1 MRKLFNFFA
10 AALVMLAAAS
20 CEKNEVLP
28 DNNSEGKIV
37 TLNASINNG
46 GTKTSLGAA
55 VWEEGD
61 PKVYPVLWS
70 EGDAIAVIQ
79 EDIDS
84 ENYGSVYI
92 FTLSTGAN
100 TTLATF
106 TCDNANGFNPDL
118 DYRAVYPASSVVQT
132 LYGKFD
138 KYSFSD
144 TQSYVQN
151 SFGVGAMPMETNMYR
166 GTNNPLLFSNA
177 FGVLKLQLKGTDN
190 ENVTSIVVTSDNA
203 LSGEAG
209 HSGGRVVLNGTAAE
223 NKKVTLDCSANGGVA
238 LNKDKATDFHIALP
252 AGAESGLSLMI
263 HTDKASYYKQVPVD
277 DKNKVVAGSIL
288 AMPVLDLTEPLN
300 PYIENGVNLGD
311 GIPLVTTDG
320 SVIVWAP
327 VNCGYDNEHKVG
339 LLYQWGRKYGQGYE
353 DKIEGDNVEFIDKR
367 PTLAEG
373 AAEAYSINFY
383 KGDDSNGGYGD
394 WLAQNERS
402 PELWNGGNEES
413 PVKTIYDPCPEG
425 WRVPT
430 NNELVTLWVGELTP
444 SSSTTT
450 KTAPSDQVGEKD
462 GIKGFWAKGKVGV
475 NKVFFP
481 VYYVLNWNSTSTNGY
496 AGGGNSSAYWSSTA
510 GNSNNAFSEALDI
523 VFSIR
528 TGDLMLVAN
537 EKQRAFGYSVRCVKD
552 MTQSQPMPGSN

>member
-79 EDIDS
+79 EDINS

-118 DYRAVYPASSVVQT
+118 DYRAVYPASSVLT
-132 LYGKFD
+132 SNGEFCG
-138 KYSFSD
+138 YSFSA

-209 HSGGRVVLNGTAAE
+209 HSGGNIVLNGTAAE

-238 LNKDKATDFHIALP
+238 LNQGTATDFHIALP

-277 DKNKVVAGSIL
+277 VKNRVVAGSIL

-300 PYIENGVNLGD
+300 PYLDLGD

-327 VNCGYDNEHKVG
+327 VNCGYDADHKYG
-339 LLYQWGRKYGQGYE
+339 LLYQWGRKYGQGYAN
-353 DKIEGDNVEFIDKR
+353 KGDFVDFRDER
-367 PTLAEG
+367 PDLATV
-373 AAEAYSINFY
+373 AAEANRNKFY
-383 KGDDSNGGYGD
+383 KGEAGDGD
-394 WLAQNERS
+394 WLVQEQRS
-402 PELWNGGNEES
+402 SSLWNSGYEES
-413 PVKTIYDPCPEG
+413 PVKTEYDPCPEG

-430 NNELVTLWVGELTP
+430 NSELITLWVGEPNP
-444 SSSTTT
+444 SYPTY

-462 GIKGFWAKGKVGV
+462 GIKGFWAKSEVGV

-481 VYYVLNWNSTSTNGY
+481 VYYVLNWNSTNTNGY

-523 VFSIR
+523 VFSGANLI
-528 TGDLMLVAN
+528 LVAS
-537 EKQRAFGYSVRCVKD
+537 EKQRAFGYSVRCVKE
-552 MTQSQPMPGSN
+552 

>member
-1 MRKLFNFFA
+1 MRKFMNIFA
-10 AALVMLAAAS
+10 AALIMLAAVS

-28 DNNSEGKIV
+28 DNNSEGKLV

-79 EDIDS
+79 EDINS

-118 DYRAVYPASSVVQT
+118 DYRAVYPASSVLT
-132 LYGKFD
+132 SNGEFCG
-138 KYSFSD
+138 YSFSA

-209 HSGGRVVLNGTAAE
+209 HSGGNIVLNGTAAE

-238 LNKDKATDFHIALP
+238 LNQGTATDFHIALP

-277 DKNKVVAGSIL
+277 VKNRVVAGSIL

-300 PYIENGVNLGD
+300 PYIENDVNLGD

-327 VNCGYDNEHKVG
+327 VNCGYDENHKYG
-339 LLYQWGRKYGQGYE
+339 LLYQWGRKYGQGYT
-353 DKIEGDNVEFIDKR
+353 DKGDVVYFINER
-367 PTLAEG
+367 PTLATG
-373 AAEAYSINFY
+373 AAEANRNKFY
-383 KGDDSNGGYGD
+383 IGDAYNSNGGYSD
-394 WLAQNERS
+394 WLAQEDRS

-413 PVKTIYDPCPEG
+413 PVKTEYDPCPEG

-430 NNELVTLWVGELTP
+430 NNELVTLWVGTQV
-444 SSSTTT
+444 SSDL
-450 KTAPSDQVGEKD
+450 KTAPSDQVEKTD
-462 GIKGFWAKGKVGV
+462 GIKGFWAKSEVGV

-481 VYYVLNWNSTSTNGY
+481 VYYVLNYNSTGEYT
-496 AGGGNSSAYWSSTA
+496 GGGNNSLYWSSTA
-510 GNSNNAFSEALDI
+510 GNSNNAMSEVLMMALSTFS
-523 VFSIR
+523 
-528 TGDLMLVAN
+528 GDLTLQAT
-537 EKQRAFGYSVRCVKD
+537 ERSRACGYSVRCVKE
-552 MTQSQPMPGSN
+552 

>member
-79 EDIDS
+79 EDINS

-118 DYRAVYPASSVVQT
+118 DYRAVYPANSVLT
-132 LYGKFD
+132 SNGEFCG
-138 KYSFSD
+138 YSFSA

-209 HSGGRVVLNGTAAE
+209 HSGGNIVLNGTAAE

-238 LNKDKATDFHIALP
+238 LNQGTATDFHIALP

-277 DKNKVVAGSIL
+277 VKNRVVAGSIL

-300 PYIENGVNLGD
+300 PYLDLGD

-339 LLYQWGRKYGQGYE
+339 LLYQWGRKYGQGYT
-353 DKIEGDNVEFIDKR
+353 DKGDVVNFINER
-367 PTLAEG
+367 PTLATG
-373 AAEAYSINFY
+373 AAEANSNKFY
-383 KGDDSNGGYGD
+383 IGDAFNSNGGYGD
-394 WLAQNERS
+394 WLAQENRS
-402 PELWNGGNEES
+402 STLWNEGDKES
-413 PVKTIYDPCPEG
+413 PVKTEYDPCPEG

-430 NNELVTLWVGELTP
+430 NNELVTLWVGTQV
-444 SSSTTT
+444 SSDS
-450 KTAPSDQVGEKD
+450 KTAPSDQVEKTD
-462 GIKGFWAKGKVGV
+462 GIKGFWAKSEVGV

-481 VYYVLNWNSTSTNGY
+481 VYYVLNYNGGY

-510 GNSNNAFSEALDI
+510 GNSNNAMSEVLMMALSTFS
-523 VFSIR
+523 
-528 TGDLMLVAN
+528 GDLILQAT
-537 EKQRAFGYSVRCVKD
+537 ERSRACGYSVRCVKE
-552 MTQSQPMPGSN
+552 

>member
-37 TLNASINNG
+37 TLKASINNG
-46 GTKTSLGAA
+46 GTKTSLGG
-55 VWEEGD
+55 EKGSD
-61 PKVYPVLWS
+61 DKYPVLWS

-92 FTLSTGAN
+92 FTLSAGAN
-100 TTLATF
+100 TTSATF
-106 TCDNANGFNPDL
+106 TCDNANDFNPDL
-118 DYRAVYPASSVVQT
+118 EYRAVYPASSVV
-132 LYGKFD
+132 LSDGKFD
-138 KYSFSD
+138 GYSFSA
-144 TQSYVQN
+144 TQPYVQN
-151 SFGVGAMPMETNMYR
+151 SFGVGAMPMQTSMCI
-166 GTNNPLLFSNA
+166 GTEHPLSFTNA
-177 FGVLKLQLKGTDN
+177 FGVLKLQLKGAAD
-190 ENVTSIVVTSDNA
+190 EKVTSIVVTSNDL
-203 LSGEAG
+203 LSGEAILMWG
-209 HSGGRVVLNGTAAE
+209 SIVLQGTAPE
-223 NKKVTLDCSANGGVA
+223 NKKVTLDCSSNGGVV
-238 LNKDKATDFHIALP
+238 LNQETATYFHIALP

-288 AMPVLDLTEPLN
+288 AMPVLDLTKPLN

-339 LLYQWGRKYGQGYE
+339 LLYQWGRKYGQGYT
-353 DKIEGDNVEFIDKR
+353 DKGDVVNFINER
-367 PTLAEG
+367 PTLATG
-373 AAEAYSINFY
+373 AAEVNRNKFYIGDAYN
-383 KGDDSNGGYGD
+383 SNGGYGD
-394 WLAQNERS
+394 WLAQENRS
-402 PELWNGGNEES
+402 STLWNGGNEES
-413 PVKTIYDPCPEG
+413 PVKTEYDPCPEG

-430 NNELVTLWVGELTP
+430 NNELVTLWVGTP
-444 SSSTTT
+444 NSSYPEN
-450 KTAPSDQVGEKD
+450 KTAPSDQVGAID
-462 GIKGFWAKGKVGV
+462 GIKGFWAKSEVGV

-481 VYYVLNWNSTSTNGY
+481 VYYVLNYNGGY

-510 GNSNNAFSEALDI
+510 GNSNNAMSEVLMMAL
-523 VFSIR
+523 SSYSGNLTLQATER
-528 TGDLMLVAN
+528 S
-537 EKQRAFGYSVRCVKD
+537 RACGYSVRCVKE
-552 MTQSQPMPGSN
+552 

>member
-1 MRKLFNFFA
+1 MRKFMNIFA
-10 AALVMLAAAS
+10 AALIMLAAAS

-79 EDIDS
+79 EDINS

-106 TCDNANGFNPDL
+106 TCDNTNGFNPDL
-118 DYRAVYPASSVVQT
+118 DYRAVYPASSVLT
-132 LYGKFD
+132 SNGEFCG
-138 KYSFSD
+138 YSFSA

-209 HSGGRVVLNGTAAE
+209 HSGGNIVLNGTAAE

-238 LNKDKATDFHIALP
+238 LNQETATDFHIALP

-277 DKNKVVAGSIL
+277 VKNRVVAGSIL

-300 PYIENGVNLGD
+300 PYLDLGD

-339 LLYQWGRKYGQGYE
+339 LLYQWGRKYGQGYAN
-353 DKIEGDNVEFIDKR
+353 KGDVVNFINER
-367 PTLAEG
+367 PTLATG
-373 AAEAYSINFY
+373 TAEENRNKFY
-383 KGDDSNGGYGD
+383 KGEAGDGD
-394 WLAQNERS
+394 WLVQEQRS
-402 PELWNGGNEES
+402 SSLWNSGYEES
-413 PVKTIYDPCPEG
+413 PVKTEYDPCPEG

-430 NNELVTLWVGELTP
+430 NSELITLWVGEPNP
-444 SSSTTT
+444 SHPTY

-462 GIKGFWAKGKVGV
+462 GIKGFWAKSEVGV

-481 VYYVLNWNSTSTNGY
+481 VYYVLNWNSTNTNGY

-523 VFSIR
+523 VFSGANLI
-528 TGDLMLVAN
+528 LVAS

>member
-1 MRKLFNFFA
+1 MRKFMNIFA
-10 AALVMLAAAS
+10 AALIMLAAAS

-46 GTKTSLGAA
+46 GTKTSLGG
-55 VWEEGD
+55 EKGSD
-61 PKVYPVLWS
+61 DKYPVLWS

-92 FTLSTGAN
+92 FTLSEGGAGKAS
-100 TTLATF
+100 ATF
-106 TCDNANGFNPDL
+106 ECNNANGFNPDL
-118 DYRAVYPASSVVQT
+118 EYRAVYPANSVV
-132 LYGKFD
+132 LSDGKFNG
-138 KYSFSD
+138 YSFSA
-144 TQSYVQN
+144 TQPYVQN
-151 SFGVGAMPMETNMYR
+151 SFGVGAMPMQTNTYI
-166 GTNNPLLFSNA
+166 GTNRPLNFSNV
-177 FGVLKLQLKGTDN
+177 FGVLKLQLKGAAD
-190 ENVTSIVVTSDNA
+190 EKVTSIVVTSNDP
-203 LSGEAG
+203 LSGEAELI
-209 HSGGRVVLNGTAAE
+209 SGRVVLKETEA
-223 NKKVTLDCSANGGVA
+223 KKVTLDCSANGGVA
-238 LNKDKATDFHIALP
+238 LNPGTSTDFHIALP

-263 HTDKASYYKQVPVD
+263 HTDKASYYKQVPVN

-288 AMPVLDLTEPLN
+288 AMPVLDLTKPLN

-327 VNCGYDNEHKVG
+327 VNCGYDNKHKVG
-339 LLYQWGRKYGQGYE
+339 LLYQWGRKYGQGYKS
-353 DKIEGDNVEFIDKR
+353 KIEGDIVEFIDER
-367 PTLAEG
+367 PTLATG
-373 AAEAYSINFY
+373 AAEANRNKFY
-383 KGDDSNGGYGD
+383 KGDAGGYGD

-413 PVKTIYDPCPEG
+413 PVKTEYDPCPEG

-430 NNELVTLWVGELTP
+430 NSELITLWVGTVENP
-444 SSSTTT
+444 RYPNN

-462 GIKGFWAKGKVGV
+462 GIKGFWAKSEVGV

-481 VYYVLNWNSTSTNGY
+481 VYYVLNWNSTNTDGY

-510 GNSNNAFSEALDI
+510 GDSNNAWSEALNMAW
-523 VFSIR
+523 SSR
-528 TGDLMLVAN
+528 TLQASEM
-537 EKQRAFGYSVRCVKD
+537 QRAFGYFIRCVKD

>member
-10 AALVMLAAAS
+10 AALVMLAAVS

-28 DNNSEGKIV
+28 DNNSEGKVV
-37 TLNASINNG
+37 TLKASINNG
-46 GTKTSLGAA
+46 GTKTSLGG
-55 VWEEGD
+55 EKGSD
-61 PKVYPVLWS
+61 DKYPVLWS

-79 EDIDS
+79 EYIDS

-118 DYRAVYPASSVVQT
+118 DYRAVYPASSVV
-132 LYGKFD
+132 LSDGKFD
-138 KYSFSD
+138 KYNFSA

-151 SFGVGAMPMETNMYR
+151 SFGVGAMPMKTNMYR
-166 GTNNPLLFSNA
+166 GTNNPLLFSNV
-177 FGVLKLQLKGTDN
+177 FGVLKLQLKGAAD

-203 LSGEAG
+203 LNGEAKLKWG
-209 HSGGRVVLNGTAAE
+209 KIVLSGASDE
-223 NKKVTLDCSANGGVA
+223 NKKVTLNCGEGVA
-238 LNKDKATDFHIALP
+238 LNSETATNFHIALP

-263 HTDKASYYKQVPVD
+263 HTDKASYYKQVPVN

-288 AMPVLDLTEPLN
+288 AMPVLDLTEHLN
-300 PYIENGVNLGD
+300 PYIVNGVDLGD

-327 VNCGYDNEHKVG
+327 VNCGYDANHKYG
-339 LLYQWGRKYGQGYE
+339 LLYQWGRKYGQGYAN
-353 DKIEGDNVEFIDKR
+353 KGDFVDFRDER
-367 PTLAEG
+367 PTLEID
-373 AAEAYSINFY
+373 AAEANRNNFY
-383 KGDDSNGGYGD
+383 KGEAGNGD
-394 WLAQNERS
+394 WLVQGQRS
-402 PELWNGGNEES
+402 SSLWNSGNEES
-413 PVKTIYDPCPEG
+413 PVKTEYDPCPEG

-430 NNELVTLWVGELTP
+430 NSELITLWVGEPNP
-444 SSSTTT
+444 SYPPTY
-450 KTAPSDQVGEKD
+450 KIAPSDQVGEKD
-462 GIKGFWAKGKVGV
+462 GIKGFWAKSKVGV

-481 VYYVLNWNSTSTNGY
+481 VYYVLTWNSTTTDGY

-510 GNSNNAFSEALDI
+510 GNSQNVWSEALDI
-523 VFSIR
+523 VFSGANLI
-528 TGDLMLVAN
+528 LVAS